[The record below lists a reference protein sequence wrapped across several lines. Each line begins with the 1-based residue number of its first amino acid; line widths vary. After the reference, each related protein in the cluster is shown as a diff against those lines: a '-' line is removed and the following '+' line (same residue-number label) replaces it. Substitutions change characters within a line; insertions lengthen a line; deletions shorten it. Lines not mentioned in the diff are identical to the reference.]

1 MPMANNFRKALLR
14 WSGEG
19 LVFDGHAGADT
30 AASVRI
36 DGDSSAG
43 PSPMELLLL
52 SLGGCM
58 GIDVHGIL
66 EKSRVTVEEM
76 EVRIEGERAGEDPR
90 RFTRIEMVFDL
101 KGPTAEDNHRI
112 ERAIQ
117 LSEDKY
123 CSVHHTLDPELEVSA
138 TYRLI

>member
-1 MPMANNFRKALLR
+1 MPMANNFRKALVR
-14 WSGEG
+14 WSGGG

-30 AASVRI
+30 AAPVRM
-36 DGDSSAG
+36 DGDSAAG

-58 GIDVHGIL
+58 AIDVHSIL
-66 EKSRVTVEEM
+66 EKSRVAVEEL
-76 EVRIEGERAGEDPR
+76 EVRIEGERAGDDPR

-101 KGPTAEDNHRI
+101 KGPTAQDDHRI
-112 ERAIQ
+112 ARAIQ

-123 CSVHHTLDPELEVSA
+123 CSVHHTLDPDLEVSA
-138 TYRLI
+138 SYRLI